1 MKKFKNLFEEHGAG
15 FWGTTSAKDKLAS
28 DTPGQGKTAEQP
40 LKKKKGLSEIAAD
53 NTNINLLEM
62 TVSFKFE
69 TLQDAAKA
77 ERKAMAMNLDAKSEK
92 VKGNKMWLLHISG
105 KFTDIQ
111 KWLKRT
117 QPEKPVE
124 EELKPT
130 SQTKTIRPNEY
141 NIDGKKVR
149 VVPQGG
155 KWKCTVDGKELG
167 IYSSEKSCM
176 QAAARHIRLGSTAK
190 QDQKDKIQL
199 ARSYA
204 KPGSSFHSKYR
215 GAGIG
220 EELEEGY
227 EKFQLVDMDADTA
240 RVAVQLAKKAGLQ
253 PHSKKSRSGGLDI
266 SVEGPKQKVS
276 KFIMSLPES
285 NLDEISQDK
294 LRKYV
299 AKATSDAGKAS
310 GDMTK
315 GNPDAAL
322 RLHKRVSGVNTAQA
336 KLDKKKERD
345 DFDSPITSKD
355 IKMAIGIA
363 NDPRYKQ
370 GNYSAAYQKISRL
383 KKGLQKHPR
392 VADALRR
399 ANEEHQCDIVDALM
413 EEDGYY
419 RGSLS
424 SYERRFAK
432 TPEGRRDASGDRG
445 RAMEKIAEI
454 KEKIQR
460 AQERARK
467 FEKLASAA
475 QGNEKFG
482 AHTGNE
488 WRQKAQEKKKD
499 IQKYQRQI
507 SNLQAGRHIND
518 GITENFDFDVLP
530 EAMTADQKA
539 KRYLMIKK
547 AAEKRQKASAK
558 WDARAKR
565 DAQKQ
570 MRDAG
575 LFDEDLAIDEEIME
589 GAVAV
594 STVEKQIRSNGG
606 KIIRPETDD
615 KKITFTYNGGKRTV
629 PVDRDF
635 VIDREYMKLQKIFE
649 GLRGMHF
656 GYRDNSNDGN
666 QGPRVV
672 SKPKQEPELE
682 RLKKKLEFHYNQQAV
697 HDEAERK
704 YRKAASEGRKKGH
717 SGVEANER
725 RADEQEELAQK
736 QMMKIQDI
744 RDQIRDLKGKK

>member
-155 KWKCTVDGKELG
+155 KFKCTVDGKELG
-167 IYSSEKSCM
+167 IYSSEKGCM

-220 EELEEGY
+220 EELEE
-227 EKFQLVDMDADTA
+227 ETFQLVDMDVPSYEKALELA
-240 RVAVQLAKKAGLQ
+240 RKAGVKIVG
-253 PHSKKSRSGGLDI
+253 KKTRTGMDATI
-266 SVEGPKQKVS
+266 TGPNKKVG

-285 NLDEISQDK
+285 NLDE
-294 LRKYV
+294 
-299 AKATSDAGKAS
+299 
-310 GDMTK
+310 
-315 GNPDAAL
+315 
-322 RLHKRVSGVNTAQA
+322 
-336 KLDKKKERD
+336 ERD

-392 VADALRR
+392 VADALRQ
-399 ANEEHQCDIVDALM
+399 ANEEHQCEIVDALM

-424 SYERRFAK
+424 SYERRFAR

-454 KEKIQR
+454 KDKIQR

-475 QGNEKFG
+475 PGNEKFG

-606 KIIRPETDD
+606 KIVRPETDD

-635 VIDREYMKLQKIFE
+635 VIDREYAKLQKIFE
-649 GLRGMHF
+649 GIGGLHF
-656 GYRDNSNDGN
+656 GYRDNKNDGN

-672 SKPKQEPELE
+672 SKQKQEPELE
-682 RLKKKLEFHYNQQAV
+682 RLKKKLEFHYGQQAV

-704 YRKAASEGRKKGH
+704 YRQRASEARKKGH

-725 RADEQEELAQK
+725 RADEQEELAMK
-736 QMMKIQDI
+736 QQMKIQDI

>member
-15 FWGTTSAKDKLAS
+15 FWGTTSAKNKLAS

-40 LKKKKGLSEIAAD
+40 LKKKKGLSEIAAE

-155 KWKCTVDGKELG
+155 KFKCTVDGKELG

-285 NLDEISQDK
+285 NLDE
-294 LRKYV
+294 
-299 AKATSDAGKAS
+299 
-310 GDMTK
+310 
-315 GNPDAAL
+315 
-322 RLHKRVSGVNTAQA
+322 
-336 KLDKKKERD
+336 ERD

-355 IKMAIGIA
+355 VKMAIGIA

-392 VADALRR
+392 VADALRQ
-399 ANEEHQCDIVDALM
+399 ANEEHQCEIVDALM

-424 SYERRFAK
+424 SYERRFAR

-482 AHTGNE
+482 AYTGNE

>member
-15 FWGTTSAKDKLAS
+15 FWGTTSAKNKLAS

-155 KWKCTVDGKELG
+155 KFKCTVDGKELG
-167 IYSSEKSCM
+167 IYSSEKGCM

-215 GAGIG
+215 GAGMG
-220 EELEEGY
+220 EELEE
-227 EKFQLVDMDADTA
+227 
-240 RVAVQLAKKAGLQ
+240 
-253 PHSKKSRSGGLDI
+253 
-266 SVEGPKQKVS
+266 
-276 KFIMSLPES
+276 
-285 NLDEISQDK
+285 
-294 LRKYV
+294 
-299 AKATSDAGKAS
+299 
-310 GDMTK
+310 
-315 GNPDAAL
+315 
-322 RLHKRVSGVNTAQA
+322 
-336 KLDKKKERD
+336 ERD

-355 IKMAIGIA
+355 VKMAIGIA

-392 VADALRR
+392 VADALRQ
-399 ANEEHQCDIVDALM
+399 ANEEHQCEIVDALM

-424 SYERRFAK
+424 SYERRFAR

-518 GITENFDFDVLP
+518 GITENFDVDVLP

-649 GLRGMHF
+649 GIGGLNF

-672 SKPKQEPELE
+672 SKQKQEPELE
-682 RLKKKLEFHYNQQAV
+682 RLKKKLEFHYGQQEV

-704 YRKAASEGRKKGH
+704 YRKAASEARKKGH

-725 RADEQEELAQK
+725 RADEQEELAMK
-736 QMMKIQDI
+736 QQMKIQDI

>member
-15 FWGTTSAKDKLAS
+15 FWGTTSAKNKLAS

-155 KWKCTVDGKELG
+155 KFKCTVDGKELG
-167 IYSSEKSCM
+167 IYSSEKGCM

-215 GAGIG
+215 GAGMG
-220 EELEEGY
+220 EELEE
-227 EKFQLVDMDADTA
+227 
-240 RVAVQLAKKAGLQ
+240 
-253 PHSKKSRSGGLDI
+253 
-266 SVEGPKQKVS
+266 
-276 KFIMSLPES
+276 
-285 NLDEISQDK
+285 
-294 LRKYV
+294 
-299 AKATSDAGKAS
+299 
-310 GDMTK
+310 
-315 GNPDAAL
+315 
-322 RLHKRVSGVNTAQA
+322 
-336 KLDKKKERD
+336 ERD

-355 IKMAIGIA
+355 VKMAIGIA

-392 VADALRR
+392 VADALRQ
-399 ANEEHQCDIVDALM
+399 ANEEHQCEIVDALM

-424 SYERRFAK
+424 SYERRFAR
-432 TPEGRRDASGDRG
+432 TPEGRRDAAGDRG

-649 GLRGMHF
+649 GIGGLNF

-672 SKPKQEPELE
+672 SKQKQEPELE
-682 RLKKKLEFHYNQQAV
+682 RLKKKLEFHYGQQEV

-704 YRKAASEGRKKGH
+704 YRKAASEARKKGH

-725 RADEQEELAQK
+725 RADEQEELAMK
-736 QMMKIQDI
+736 QQMKIQDI

>member
-15 FWGTTSAKDKLAS
+15 FWGTTSAKNKLAS

-155 KWKCTVDGKELG
+155 KFKCTVDGKELG

-285 NLDEISQDK
+285 NLDE
-294 LRKYV
+294 
-299 AKATSDAGKAS
+299 
-310 GDMTK
+310 
-315 GNPDAAL
+315 
-322 RLHKRVSGVNTAQA
+322 
-336 KLDKKKERD
+336 ERD

-355 IKMAIGIA
+355 VKMAIGIA

-392 VADALRR
+392 VADALRQ
-399 ANEEHQCDIVDALM
+399 ANEEHQCEIVDALM

-424 SYERRFAK
+424 SYERRFAR

-482 AHTGNE
+482 AYTGNE